1 MKKIVRELSSAE
13 VLVDKL
19 TNKSIVGIK
28 WGSHQGEKSWIF
40 KNKTGYSAVPLGTL
54 DLSLCWVRAT
64 IKEYVNLIINDFGV
78 EVFLFD
84 SETELIQW
92 LKS

>member
-28 WGSHQGEKSWIF
+28 WGHLGEKTWVVKS
-40 KNKTGYSAVPLGTL
+40 KMGYFAVPVGTT
-54 DLSLCWVRAT
+54 DLSYCWTRPTLKGFV
-64 IKEYVNLIINDFGV
+64 EDIIDDMGV
-78 EVFLFD
+78 DVILFD
-84 SETELIQW
+84 SEADLIQW
-92 LKS
+92 LKK

>member
-28 WGSHQGEKSWIF
+28 WGHLGEKTWVVKSKI
-40 KNKTGYSAVPLGTL
+40 GYFAVPVGMV
-54 DLSLCWVRAT
+54 DLSSCWTKPTLKA
-64 IKEYVNLIINDFGV
+64 FV
-78 EVFLFD
+78 EVVIDDMGVDVVLFD
-84 SETELIQW
+84 SEAELIQW
-92 LKS
+92 LKN